1 MIPTKIVP
9 KYMTLDL
16 LAKNGSEESEKNTTV
31 GDGDVD
37 LNDVKRLKL

>member
-16 LAKNGSEESEKNTTV
+16 LAKNGSEESEKNN
-31 GDGDVD
+31 GW
-37 LNDVKRLKL
+37 